1 MSASNGAVSRPA
13 EQVCRPGALAAQVD
27 HEIGW
32 AVAGSALDSTLV
44 AFPFGKPV
52 STFPGNALTGCGVVL
67 HPAAMRRCYP
77 GARTTRIGGIDADRI
92 QFAIERTTGVAGCPH
107 KPRRRGRGGRLRL
120 CGAERSY

>member
-52 STFPGNALTGCGVVL
+52 ATFPGNALNAPDDPCWLQEAGLKVPGPDHPITISPNPNRVRVTFAGRVV
-67 HPAAMRRCYP
+67 AD
-77 GARTTRIGGIDADRI
+77 TTRAL
-92 QFAIERTTGVAGCPH
+92 T
-107 KPRRRGRGGRLRL
+107 LR
-120 CGAERSY
+120 E